1 MIPSVYL
8 AAAFGLYYLLSY
20 ILFHLSPYETEH
32 KAIKEKYYVLMMVLT
47 VLILAGFVAVIVF
60 TKSFR
65 ISYIFAAYMVRWIA
79 ISVLEKKDNI
89 SPAIIKHSVFSAAYS
104 CVAFILGFFF
114 IVDSISLSYLLR

>member
-32 KAIKEKYYVLMMVLT
+32 KAIKEKLT

-104 CVAFILGFFF
+104 CVAFTLGFFF